1 MVKRKVKNM
10 EGTWLI
16 QIGSFRG
23 HNEEFRR
30 VVGRELG
37 KTGGIHGNMRMSLRS
52 KQIKDTLV
60 RFRFLVVTD
69 GA

>member
-37 KTGGIHGNMRMSLRS
+37 KTGGYTWQYEDKS
-52 KQIKDTLV
+52 KE
-60 RFRFLVVTD
+60 
-69 GA
+69 